1 MQALMVAAGIM
12 LSRVLGIVRE
22 SLKARYLGATGSIA
36 ADAFTA
42 AFRIPNGLNYL
53 LGEGALSAS
62 FIPVYSRLLARGDQR
77 EADRVAGAIGALLA
91 LVAATL
97 VLLGVLF
104 APALVTLIANGADA
118 PTRELAIRLAR
129 VFFPGAALFVL
140 GAWCLGILNS
150 HRRFFLPYAA
160 NALWNAALIAALLLY
175 RGEQPETLAVRLAW
189 ASVIGAALVFLVQLP
204 AVLRVAPAI
213 RANLALTEPVRLVLR
228 TFTPA
233 FVSRGVVQISA
244 YVDQFIAS
252 YLGSGAMAL
261 LFYAQTIT
269 TLPASL
275 FGLSV
280 AASELP
286 EMSSAVG
293 GEEETHAHVR
303 TRMESA
309 IRRIAF
315 FVVPSAAAFVVLG
328 DVIVR
333 TLFQSGRFTAQ
344 DTMFTWAILAA
355 SAVGLLASTAARL
368 CSTAFFALHDTR
380 TPLRFALI
388 RVALASIA
396 GYVVATRVP
405 AAFGVA
411 SQWGAAALTLT
422 SGLAG
427 WVEFTLLRA
436 RLQRRIGAVGVPGAL
451 LVRLWGAAL
460 VAAVLAVGLKVVLP
474 DVHRFVE
481 GALVLGLYGVAYFGM
496 TRAMKIPESEAV
508 FARFRRLAGRGA

>member
-1 MQALMVAAGIM
+1 MHAVMVAAGIL

-42 AFRIPNGLNYL
+42 AFRIPNGLNTL

-62 FIPVYSRLLARGDQR
+62 FIPVYSKLLAKGDQR

-91 LVAATL
+91 LVTAAL
-97 VLLGVLF
+97 VLLGVLL

-118 PTRELAIRLAR
+118 PTRELAIRLTR

-150 HRRFFLPYAA
+150 HRRFFLSYAA
-160 NALWNAALIAALLLY
+160 NAVWNAALIVALVMY
-175 RGEQPETLAVRLAW
+175 RGEQPDAIAVRLAW
-189 ASVIGAALVFLVQLP
+189 ASLIGAALVFIVQLP
-204 AVLRVAPAI
+204 VVLQVAPAI
-213 RANLALTEPVRLVLR
+213 RPSLTMTEPVRTVLR

-244 YVDQFIAS
+244 YVDQYIAS
-252 YLGSGAMAL
+252 FLGSGAMAL

-275 FGLSV
+275 FGLSI

-286 EMSSAVG
+286 EMSSAI
-293 GEEETHAHVR
+293 GEEAETHAHIR

-328 DVIVR
+328 DVIVA

-396 GYVVATRVP
+396 GYLVATRVP
-405 AAFGVA
+405 AALGVA

-436 RLQRRIGAVGVPGAL
+436 KLRQRVGAVGVPASL

-460 VAAVLAVGLKVVLP
+460 TAAALAYGLKLVLP
-474 DVHRFVE
+474 DLHRIVV
-481 GALVLGLYGVAYFGM
+481 GALVLGLYGVAYFGL
-496 TRAMKIPESEAV
+496 TRAFAVPESEAV
-508 FARFRRLAGRGA
+508 FARFRRLTRRGG